1 MSVLSKISAK
11 GANYPIIFTLYEVN
25 YRIIFPLHCVKRLLQ
40 VQIKATNGLRIAQFL
55 DSISG

>member
-1 MSVLSKISAK
+1 MSVLPKISAK

-40 VQIKATNGLRIAQFL
+40 VQIKTTNGLRIAQFL